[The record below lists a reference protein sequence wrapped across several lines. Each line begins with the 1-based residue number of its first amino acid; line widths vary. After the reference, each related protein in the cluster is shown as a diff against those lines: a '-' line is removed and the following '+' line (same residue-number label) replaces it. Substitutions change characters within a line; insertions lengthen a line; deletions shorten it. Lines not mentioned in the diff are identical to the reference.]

1 MNPAPIGV
9 FDSGVGGLSILR
21 AIRMLLPHEH
31 LLYVADSG
39 HVPYGTKTQA
49 YLQERVFTLTD
60 FLRSQGAKALVI
72 ACNTATVATV
82 ADLRATIAMPIVAV
96 EPAIKPA
103 VAVTQTGVVG
113 VMATA
118 ATLASAQ
125 FSFLREQFGG
135 DVTILPQ
142 PCPRL
147 VQQVEAG
154 ELNGPTTRSLIQH
167 YTSPLVDQGADTLVL
182 GCTHFPFLRPLIEE
196 VVGANT
202 TIIDT
207 GSAVARQLSRVLS
220 AQNLL
225 GCPAKL
231 GTQEF
236 WTSGDVGVTQ
246 SVMSALWGQPVHV
259 STLPQRISGYCRV

>member
-9 FDSGVGGLSILR
+9 FDSGVGGLSILQ
-21 AIRMLLPHEH
+21 AIRVMLPQEH
-31 LLYVADSG
+31 LCYVADSG
-39 HVPYGTKTQA
+39 HAPYGTKPQT

-60 FLRSQGAKALVI
+60 FLLSQNVKVLVI

-82 ADLRATIAMPIVAV
+82 ADLRAKVSIPIVAV
-96 EPAIKPA
+96 EPAVKPA
-103 VAVTQTGVVG
+103 VTVTQTGIVG

-125 FSFLREQFGG
+125 FSLLKDRFGG
-135 DVTILPQ
+135 NVTILPQ

-154 ELNGPTTRSLIQH
+154 DLASPMTRSLIQQ
-167 YTSPLVDQGADTLVL
+167 YATPLLEQGADTLVL

-196 VVGANT
+196 VVGSEI

-207 GSAVARQLSRVLS
+207 GAAVARQLSRVLM

-225 GCPAKL
+225 NHASEN

-236 WTSGDVGVTQ
+236 WTSGDVKTMQGI
-246 SVMSALWGQPVHV
+246 MSALWGQFVQVQP
-259 STLPQRISGYCRV
+259 LPQEIREYDWV